1 MKQPMDDKLEA
12 KLTMGITLA
21 ELVRGLDVDAVYGD
35 LRVPVPALCYDS
47 RKVVPGAAFVA
58 VRGAILDG
66 HQFIGQALERGAAA
80 IISEQAPQAVPGV
93 IFLQVPDSRKALAQL
108 AVNYFGHPTR
118 TLQLIGVTGTNGKTT
133 TTLLLESIFCHA
145 QRRVGVIGTL
155 GYRWADKRVAASMTT
170 PESLDLQRLFHAMR
184 QDQVTH
190 AIMEVSSHALAL
202 GRVAGCQFNAAVFTN
217 LSQDHLDF
225 HGNLDDYFAAK
236 SLLFSDHLE
245 EDGSSGP
252 AVAVINLDDARAE
265 QLTSSSKGEVWS
277 YALRHGRAQV
287 RVRRAEFAAGGIRA
301 DVITPRGTLELRSR
315 LLGRLNLYNLLAAAS
330 TALALDVPEETIV
343 TGLEAVTSV
352 DGRLQRVA
360 TGRGFEVV
368 VDYAH
373 TPDAMEKSLECLREL
388 TRERLLVVFG
398 CGGDRDRSK
407 RPLMGKVAASFGDI
421 VVLTS
426 DNPRSEDPAA
436 IIRDIEPGLQEAGAN
451 RLRNGSRPQADAG
464 RWYTV
469 QPDRRRAI
477 ALALS
482 WARPGDLV
490 FIGGKGHETY
500 QIVGKEVFPFD
511 DRAVVLE
518 SLAGPK

>member
-1 MKQPMDDKLEA
+1 MKQRIDDKFKAQL
-12 KLTMGITLA
+12 KTDITLA
-21 ELVRGLDVDAVYGD
+21 ELVQGLDVNAGYGD
-35 LRVPVPALCYDS
+35 LRVPVTALCYDS
-47 RKVVPGAAFVA
+47 RQVVPEAAFVA
-58 VRGAILDG
+58 VRGAMQDG

-80 IISEQAPQAVPGV
+80 IISEHAPQAVPGV
-93 IFLQVPDSRKALAQL
+93 VFLQVPDSRQALAQL
-108 AVNYFGHPTR
+108 AVNYYGHPTQ

-133 TTLLLESIFCHA
+133 TTLLLESIFNHA
-145 QRRVGVIGTL
+145 HRRVGVIGTL

-184 QDQVTH
+184 QDRVTH

-202 GRVAGCQFNAAVFTN
+202 GRVAGCRFNAAVFTN

-245 EDGSSGP
+245 ANGNSGP
-252 AVAVINLDDARAE
+252 AVAVINLDDVRAE
-265 QLTSSSKGEVWS
+265 ELTASSRGEVWS
-277 YALRHGRAQV
+277 YSLRRSRAQI
-287 RVRRAEFAAGGIRA
+287 RVKRAEFTAGGIRA
-301 DVITPRGTLELRSR
+301 DVITPRGTLELRSH
-315 LLGRLNLYNLLAAAS
+315 LLGRLNLYNLLAAAT
-330 TALALDVPEETIV
+330 TALALNVPEETIV
-343 TGLEAVTSV
+343 AGLEAVTSV
-352 DGRLQRVA
+352 DGRLQRVE

-407 RPLMGKVAASFGDI
+407 RPLMGKVAGSFGDI

-436 IIRDIEPGLQEAGAN
+436 IIRDIEPGLQEVGVH
-451 RLRNGSRPQADAG
+451 RLHNGCQPQADAVG
-464 RWYTV
+464 CYTV

-500 QIVGKEVFPFD
+500 QIVGREIFAFD
-511 DRAVVLE
+511 DRVAVLE
-518 SLAGPK
+518 SLEGAK